1 MEEPSPAGGSAMNLF
16 LALAWLLLGVAVLAW
31 QAITGDDRWYFPAG
45 SVRISYAWLM
55 FLFTLY
61 NLARWRTTRASR
73 SRRHALAVRRRDAL
87 WRDRPAPQEPLNPDF
102 DFGEKPPPRTD
113 VTDRPAGPSG

>member
-1 MEEPSPAGGSAMNLF
+1 MNLF

-31 QAITGDDRWYFPAG
+31 QAITGDARWYLPAG
-45 SVRISYAWLM
+45 GFRISYAWFM

-73 SRRHALAVRRRDAL
+73 LRRQQQRERQVALAVRRRDAL
-87 WRDRPAPQEPLNPDF
+87 WRDRPAPQEPPNPDF
-102 DFGEKPPPRTD
+102 DFSEKPPPRPD
-113 VTDRPAGPSG
+113 VTDWPAGPGS